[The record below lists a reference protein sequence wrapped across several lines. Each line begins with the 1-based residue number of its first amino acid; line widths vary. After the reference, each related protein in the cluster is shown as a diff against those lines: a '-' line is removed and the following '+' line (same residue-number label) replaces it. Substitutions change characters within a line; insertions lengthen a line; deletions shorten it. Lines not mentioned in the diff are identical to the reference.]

1 MKPTDNVAADLAGEV
16 ARQIA
21 RLLPSTVPLEV
32 SAGSSG
38 PSMPGA
44 PMPTAADV
52 AVVAS
57 FIGTVSA
64 DLVVVA
70 DRAVQ
75 EALTSGTGPDLPLED
90 ALRPA
95 LEAAA
100 DVLGTGVLDTART
113 VPALQALTGEGMTVF
128 PLVAEGEV
136 RAWVGVRLRTQS
148 TPKAA
153 SGAVQGASLRLLY
166 DVDMTLTA
174 ELGRTKLPIRE
185 VLELVPGTVLELDR
199 AAGSP
204 ADLMVNG
211 RLIARGEIVVIDE
224 DYGIRITEI
233 VAEEAQVR

>member
-1 MKPTDNVAADLAGEV
+1 MKPTDTAAVDLALAVAREV
-16 ARQIA
+16 ARM
-21 RLLPSTVPLEV
+21 LPSVVPLEV
-32 SAGSSG
+32 TTAIG
-38 PSMPGA
+38 GA
-44 PMPTAADV
+44 QPTDVDV

-57 FIGTVSA
+57 FIGAVSA
-64 DLVVVA
+64 DLVVIA
-70 DRAVQ
+70 DRAIQ
-75 EALTSGTGPDLPLED
+75 EALTSGNGPDLPLAD

-113 VPALQALTGEGMTVF
+113 MPAPQALTGDGMTVF
-128 PLVAEGEV
+128 PLASGGQVK
-136 RAWVGVRLRTQS
+136 AWVGVRLRAQ
-148 TPKAA
+148 P
-153 SGAVQGASLRLLY
+153 GAKSATKSVQGASLRLLY

-174 ELGRTKLPIRE
+174 ELGRTKIPLRE

-224 DYGIRITEI
+224 EYGIRITEI
-233 VAEEAQVR
+233 VAEEASAG

>member
-1 MKPTDNVAADLAGEV
+1 MKPTDTAAVDLALAVAREV
-16 ARQIA
+16 ARM
-21 RLLPSTVPLEV
+21 LPSVVPLEV
-32 SAGSSG
+32 TTATG
-38 PSMPGA
+38 GA
-44 PMPTAADV
+44 QPTDVDV

-57 FIGTVSA
+57 FIGAVSA
-64 DLVVVA
+64 DLVVIA
-70 DRAVQ
+70 DRAIQ
-75 EALTSGTGPDLPLED
+75 EALTSGNGPDLPLAD

-113 VPALQALTGEGMTVF
+113 MPAPQALTGDGMTVF
-128 PLVAEGEV
+128 PLASGGQVK
-136 RAWVGVRLRTQS
+136 AWVGVRLRAQPGAKS
-148 TPKAA
+148 TAK
-153 SGAVQGASLRLLY
+153 SVQGASLRLLY

-174 ELGRTKLPIRE
+174 ELGRTKIPLRE

-224 DYGIRITEI
+224 EYGIRITEI
-233 VAEEAQVR
+233 VAEEASAG

>member
-1 MKPTDNVAADLAGEV
+1 MKPTDNAAADLALAVAREV
-16 ARQIA
+16 ARM
-21 RLLPSTVPLEV
+21 LPSTVPLEV
-32 SAGSSG
+32 SSASG
-38 PSMPGA
+38 GA
-44 PMPTAADV
+44 APTEADV

-57 FIGTVSA
+57 FIGSVSA
-64 DLVVVA
+64 DLVVIA

-75 EALTSGTGPDLPLED
+75 EALTRGSGPDLPLAD

-100 DVLGTGVLDTART
+100 DVLGTGVLDVART
-113 VPALQALTGEGMTVF
+113 VPAPQALTGEGMTVF
-128 PLVAEGEV
+128 PLVAAGEV
-136 RAWVGVRLRTQS
+136 RAWVGVRLRAQTSVKSSVKSAGMQ
-148 TPKAA
+148 A
-153 SGAVQGASLRLLY
+153 SSLRLLY

-174 ELGRTKLPIRE
+174 ELGRTKIPVRE

-233 VAEEAQVR
+233 VAEEASAG

>member
-1 MKPTDNVAADLAGEV
+1 MKPTDTAAVDLALAVAREV
-16 ARQIA
+16 ARM
-21 RLLPSTVPLEV
+21 LPSVVPLEV
-32 SAGSSG
+32 TTATGGSQ
-38 PSMPGA
+38 
-44 PMPTAADV
+44 PTDVDV

-57 FIGTVSA
+57 FIGAVSA
-64 DLVVVA
+64 DLVVIA
-70 DRAVQ
+70 DRAIQ
-75 EALTSGTGPDLPLED
+75 EALTSGNGPDLPLAD

-113 VPALQALTGEGMTVF
+113 MPAPQALTGDGMTVF
-128 PLVAEGEV
+128 PLASGGQVK
-136 RAWVGVRLRTQS
+136 AWVGVRLRAQPGAKS
-148 TPKAA
+148 TAK
-153 SGAVQGASLRLLY
+153 SVQGASLRLLY

-174 ELGRTKLPIRE
+174 ELGRTKIPLRE

-224 DYGIRITEI
+224 EYGIRITEI
-233 VAEEAQVR
+233 VAEEASAG

>member
-1 MKPTDNVAADLAGEV
+1 MKPTDNVAADLALAV
-16 ARQIA
+16 AREVA
-21 RLLPSTVPLEV
+21 RLLPSSVPLEV
-32 SAGSSG
+32 QPASTAGG
-38 PSMPGA
+38 P
-44 PMPTAADV
+44 TDDDL
-52 AVVAS
+52 AVVAT
-57 FIGTVSA
+57 FIGAVSA

-70 DRAVQ
+70 DRAIQ
-75 EALTSGTGPDLPLED
+75 EVLTSGDGPAIPLAD

-100 DVLGTGVLDTART
+100 DALGTGVLDIART
-113 VPALQALTGEGMTVF
+113 VPATQALTGAGMTVF
-128 PLVAEGEV
+128 PLVGDGDV
-136 RAWVGVRLRTQS
+136 KAWVGVRLRTQT
-148 TPKAA
+148 TPKPA
-153 SGAVQGASLRLLY
+153 SGAGVQGASLRLLY

-174 ELGRTKLPIRE
+174 ELGRTRIPVRE

-233 VAEEAQVR
+233 VAEETTA